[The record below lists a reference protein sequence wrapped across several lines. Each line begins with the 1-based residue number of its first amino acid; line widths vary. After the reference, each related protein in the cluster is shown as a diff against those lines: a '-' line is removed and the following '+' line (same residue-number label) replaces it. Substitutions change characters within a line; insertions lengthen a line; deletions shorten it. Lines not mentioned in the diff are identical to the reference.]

1 MDSTPEFL
9 ELFVDSTGELLYFLT
24 VLAISQAAL
33 LMALGQRLRGRREVA
48 AGRYV
53 VLLAGTVL
61 AWIALMGGALYTLAA
76 DTTPDA
82 ILPPLERAV
91 NALVIVFSG
100 AALLAADSPRSERG
114 MWRLVGALAIA
125 IVVGY
130 AITAA
135 TWSPLADTEEFNAHT
150 AGLIWTFGPAV
161 LLVGAMAL
169 LLTRYRQTADI
180 PLKLVYF
187 LVLLVAY
194 GYTSTVI
201 AAGELEGHVS
211 GALRLGFLVAVP
223 MIVAIVYR
231 FVVDR
236 LDAAI
241 DEVSEYAEAVSRPF
255 ATAAAAEAA
264 RAARTTPL
272 GYTSASES
280 VTLLRALG
288 MMLDREAP
296 EDIPRQIV
304 EAVATVLKADVAVLL
319 SHEDAE
325 WADVIAAY
333 NHIQARTISGLA
345 LNLEE
350 QPTLVNAIENKAQ
363 RPLFP
368 DRNLDELVDLY
379 TRLDINQVGPAYIQP
394 LIRSGEIAGVLVAAL
409 PYTTRELSDAELNLL
424 EGLGPIA
431 ARLLTMSRA
440 AQRARYDAADQA
452 IQDLIASGGTE
463 GIDAESA
470 AAARQAMQ
478 TSLEAAQAQIADL
491 NRLVRDL
498 QVELDYERSRLAELV
513 DSGGEALTISQRI
526 QALSQERQEL
536 VAQRQMLAQALQEA
550 QTTLLSATGEG
561 DEDVFNT
568 VLETLR
574 RERDELEVQ
583 KSKLERQLEDIRAGR
598 DQAAPEALS
607 QMVNEIAGEKERLA
621 TERDSLQSELDGVRE
636 QLRALGLE
644 GGDSAIAEKLAQLNE
659 ERAFYRARAEKI
671 AQERDR
677 LLAERTRLTDQ
688 IAHEAERQ
696 AKIEA
701 LEEDLRRLATD
712 REALVKQRD
721 ATRAERDDLL
731 QARDTWIAQRARI
744 LGEISGLQAE
754 LDDMLER
761 MREVEE
767 DRKRI
772 ASERASFEAERDR
785 LVAERTALQTERD
798 TLLARIEGNRELLE
812 QLGEDGVGALKT
824 MIDDL
829 TGERQALE
837 DRLAETQ
844 RQLALADRQAARPP
858 SGSTTQATKP
868 IAPANSDVIMSI
880 AQELR
885 TPMSSIMGYTD
896 LLLSESI
903 GILGALQRQFLQRVQ
918 ANINRLHHLIEDL
931 VHVSALDSEQ
941 FRLETTSID
950 MLEVIE
956 DAITEAG
963 TQFRE
968 KNITLHMRL
977 PDALPHV
984 RADRDAMHQVIIQ
997 LLSNAYLA
1005 SPTNSEITL
1014 TAQDVRGFTPPP
1026 FDDPEEAGTALLD
1039 GIFVAVTDQ
1048 GGGVP
1053 PDEQRRVFGR
1063 LYRADNPLIEGLG
1076 DTGVGLSIAKAL
1088 VEAHGGRIWLES
1100 EPGHGSSFQF
1110 VVPLAEQMARAE
1122 EA

>member
-1 MDSTPEFL
+1 MDSTPQFL
-9 ELFVDSTGELLYFLT
+9 DLFVDSTGELLYFLA

-48 AGRYV
+48 AGRFV

-61 AWIALMGGALYTLAA
+61 AWIALMGGALYTIAA
-76 DTTPDA
+76 DTTPNA

-91 NALVIVFSG
+91 NALVIVFTS
-100 AALLAADSPRSERG
+100 AALLAADSPRPERS
-114 MWRLVGALAIA
+114 MWRLTGALAVA
-125 IVVGY
+125 IVVAYGVSA
-130 AITAA
+130 AIWA
-135 TWSPLADTEEFNAHT
+135 PLADAEEFNAHT
-150 AGLIWTFGPAV
+150 LGLLWTLGPV
-161 LLVGAMAL
+161 LLVAGAIVL
-169 LLTRYRQTADI
+169 LLTRYRDTADI

-187 LVLLVAY
+187 LVLLAAY
-194 GYTSTVI
+194 GYTSAVI
-201 AAGELEGHVS
+201 AAGELEGDVS
-211 GALRLGFLVAVP
+211 GALRLGFLVAIP

-231 FVVDR
+231 FVIDR

-241 DEVSEYAEAVSRPF
+241 DEVSEYAEAVSRPLV
-255 ATAAAAEAA
+255 AASPGEAA
-264 RAARTTPL
+264 RIARTTTL
-272 GYTSASES
+272 GYTSVSES

-288 MMLDREAP
+288 IMLDRETP

-304 EAVATVLKADVAVLL
+304 EAVATILKADVAVLL

-333 NHIQARTISGLA
+333 NHIQSRMITGLA

-350 QPTLVNAIENKAQ
+350 QPTLVNAVENKAQ

-394 LIRSGEIAGVLVAAL
+394 LTRAGEVTGVLVAAL
-409 PYTTRELSDAELNLL
+409 PYTARELTEAELNLL

-431 ARLLTMSRA
+431 ARLLTISRTA
-440 AQRARYDAADQA
+440 VRARYEAADQA
-452 IQDLIASGGTE
+452 IQELIASGGTE
-463 GIDAESA
+463 GIDAESV

-478 TSLEAAQAQIADL
+478 SSLEAAQAQIADL

-513 DSGGEALTISQRI
+513 ESGGEALTVSQRI
-526 QALSQERQEL
+526 QALSRERQEL
-536 VAQRQMLAQALQEA
+536 IAQRQELARALQEA
-550 QTTLLSATGEG
+550 QTTLISATAEGGEELY
-561 DEDVFNT
+561 DT
-568 VLETLR
+568 MLETLR

-583 KSKLERQLEDIRAGR
+583 KAKLERQLEELRAGR
-598 DQAAPEALS
+598 DEAAPEALS
-607 QMVNEIAGEKERLA
+607 KVIEEIAEEKAQLA
-621 TERDSLQSELDGVRE
+621 LERDNLQSELESVRN
-636 QLRALGLE
+636 QLRTLGIEGDTSALVE
-644 GGDSAIAEKLAQLNE
+644 TLARLNE

-677 LLAERTRLTDQ
+677 LLAERTRLNDQ
-688 IAHEAERQ
+688 IAREAERE

-712 REALVKQRD
+712 REALLKERD
-721 ATRAERDDLL
+721 AARAERDDLL
-731 QARDTWIAQRARI
+731 QARETWIAQRARI
-744 LGEISGLQAE
+744 LGELSGMQAE
-754 LDDMLER
+754 LDEMVDR

-767 DRKRI
+767 DRKRV
-772 ASERASFEAERDR
+772 ASERAAFEAERER
-785 LVAERTALQTERD
+785 LIAERTALQTERD
-798 TLLARIEGNRELLE
+798 TLLARLEGNRELLE
-812 QLGEDGVGALKT
+812 QLGEDGVGALRR

-829 TGERQALE
+829 TSERQALT
-837 DRLAETQ
+837 DRLAEME
-844 RQLALADRQAARPP
+844 RQLALAERQLTRPP

-896 LLLSESI
+896 LLLSESV
-903 GILGALQRQFLQRVQ
+903 GILGELQRQFLQRVQ

-931 VHVSALDSEQ
+931 VHVTALDSEQ
-941 FRLETTSID
+941 FKLQTQTID

-956 DAITEAG
+956 DAITQAG

-977 PDALPHV
+977 PDELSPV

-1005 SPTNSEITL
+1005 SPTNGEVTIS
-1014 TAQDVRGFTPPP
+1014 AQDVQGFVPPP
-1026 FDDPEEAGTALLD
+1026 FGDDTPREPVN

-1088 VEAHGGRIWLES
+1088 VEAHGGHIWLES
-1100 EPGHGSSFQF
+1100 EPGRGSSFQF
-1110 VVPLAEQMARAE
+1110 VVPMAQQAVPVE